1 MDKNFWKEA
10 MKQFGVGIIFALM
23 LMVFYSNENTKW
35 EKNAANDQVRW
46 EALLQKYSDDQKHA
60 MEAIRACCIEH
71 SGSNQ

>member
-1 MDKNFWKEA
+1 
-10 MKQFGVGIIFALM
+10 M

-71 SGSNQ
+71 SGRNQ